1 MRRAARRRL
10 HATLVYGLLALVT
23 LATCFPLVWAALTS
37 IRPTDEILTTRLLP
51 SRATGDHY
59 AALLSGRRLYFE
71 AARAT
76 GTETTAYRPSS
87 VPAQHFL
94 AWFANSVLVSVTT
107 TMVSVAVSTLAA
119 YSLTRFR
126 FRGQAVVPYLSL
138 LGYMVPSIIYVF
150 PLFLLI
156 VRLGLADRLPSLVL
170 GYLSITLPFCMWL
183 MWAFLRSI
191 PLEIEEAGLTD
202 GASRFQVFR
211 LIVLPLAVPGMI
223 ATSIFSFI
231 VAWNDYLIA
240 RIFINSVTQL
250 PLTVGVMHFFEG
262 VHVDWGLM
270 MAAAVL
276 MTLPLAILFTFVQ
289 RHLIVGFGA
298 GAVKG

>member
-1 MRRAARRRL
+1 MRRATRRRL
-10 HATLVYGLLALVT
+10 RAAVVYAALAVVT
-23 LATCFPLVWAALTS
+23 AVTCFPLLWAALTS
-37 IRPTDEILTTRLLP
+37 IRPHDEMLSVRLIP
-51 SRATGDHY
+51 ARVTGEHY
-59 AALLSGRRLYFE
+59 GALLGGRRMYFE
-71 AARAT
+71 S
-76 GTETTAYRPSS
+76 GSGYRPTSA
-87 VPAQHFL
+87 PAQHFL
-94 AWFANSVLVSVTT
+94 AWFANSVIVSVSTT
-107 TMVSVAVSTLAA
+107 VLSVGVSTLAA
-119 YSLTRFR
+119 YSLTRFS
-126 FRGQAVVPYLSL
+126 FAGQSVVPYFSL

-156 VRLGLADRLPSLVL
+156 VPLGLADRLPSLVL
-170 GYLSITLPFCMWL
+170 GYISITLPFCMWL
-183 MWAFLRSI
+183 MWAYLRSI
-191 PLEIEEAGLTD
+191 PLEIEEAGLID

-211 LIVLPLAVPGMI
+211 LIVLPLAVPGII

-240 RIFINSVTQL
+240 RIFINTITQM

-276 MTLPLAILFTFVQ
+276 MTLPLAILFMFVQ
-289 RHLIVGFGA
+289 RHLIAGFGA

>member
-1 MRRAARRRL
+1 MTRRRATRRRL
-10 HATLVYGLLALVT
+10 RTGVTYATLLVVT
-23 LATCFPLVWAALTS
+23 LVTCFPLLWAAVTS
-37 IRPTDEILTTRLLP
+37 IRPNDEMLRVRLVP
-51 SRATGDHY
+51 ERVTGAHY
-59 AALLSGRRLYFE
+59 GALLTGRSMYFE
-71 AARAT
+71 PAST
-76 GTETTAYRPSS
+76 YRPSTAPS
-87 VPAQHFL
+87 QHFL
-94 AWFANSVLVSVTT
+94 AWFANSVI
-107 TMVSVAVSTLAA
+107 VSVATTVLSVGVSTLAA
-119 YSLTRFR
+119 YSFTRFR
-126 FRGQAVVPYLSL
+126 FPGQGLVPYFSL

-156 VRLGLADRLPSLVL
+156 VPLGLADRLASLVL
-170 GYLSITLPFCMWL
+170 GYISITLPFCMWL
-183 MWAFLRSI
+183 MWAFLRSV
-191 PLEIEEAGLTD
+191 PLEVEEAGLID

-211 LIVLPLAVPGMI
+211 LIALPLALPGII

-240 RIFINSVTQL
+240 RIFINTITQL

-276 MTLPLAILFTFVQ
+276 MTLPLAVLFMFVQ

>member
-1 MRRAARRRL
+1 MRRATRKRL
-10 HATLVYGLLALVT
+10 RASLIYAALTLITAVV
-23 LATCFPLVWAALTS
+23 CFPLLWAMVTS
-37 IRPTDEILTTRLLP
+37 IRPNEEMLRLRFLP
-51 SRATGDHY
+51 EHITGAHY
-59 AALLSGRRLYFE
+59 AALLTGRPMYFE
-71 AARAT
+71 TAT
-76 GTETTAYRPSS
+76 GYRPSTA
-87 VPAQHFL
+87 PAQHFL
-94 AWFANSVLVSVTT
+94 AWFANSVVVTVTT
-107 TMVSVAVSTLAA
+107 TFLCVAVSTLGA
-119 YSLTRFR
+119 YSLTRLR
-126 FRGQAVVPYLSL
+126 FVGQSVVPYFSL
-138 LGYMVPSIIYVF
+138 LGYMTPSIVYVF

-156 VRLGLADRLPSLVL
+156 VPLGLADRLPSLVL
-170 GYLSITLPFCMWL
+170 GYISITLPFSMWL

-191 PLEIEEAGLTD
+191 PLEVEEAGLID

-211 LIVLPLAVPGMI
+211 LIVLPLALPGII

-240 RIFINSVTQL
+240 RIFMNSITQL

-276 MTLPLAILFTFVQ
+276 MTVPLAVLFIFVQ
-289 RHLIVGFGA
+289 RHLVVGFGA

>member
-1 MRRAARRRL
+1 VRTPSRRLRRRL
-10 HATLVYGLLALVT
+10 RTALIHAVLIAVT
-23 LATCFPLVWAALTS
+23 AVTCFPLLWATVTS
-37 IRPTDEILTTRLLP
+37 IRPTEEMLDTRLLP
-51 SRATGDHY
+51 QRVTATHY
-59 AALLSGRRLYFE
+59 AALLTGRSMYYE
-71 AARAT
+71 AGGAARAT
-76 GTETTAYRPSS
+76 TAPS
-87 VPAQHFL
+87 QHFL
-94 AWFANSVLVSVTT
+94 AWFANSVTVSLATT
-107 TMVSVAVSTLAA
+107 LLSVGVSTLAA
-119 YSLTRFR
+119 YSLTRFS
-126 FRGQAVVPYLSL
+126 FPGQSLVPYFSL

-156 VRLGLADRLPSLVL
+156 VSLGLADRLPSLVL
-170 GYLSITLPFCMWL
+170 GYVSITLPFSMWL
-183 MWAFLRSI
+183 MWAFFRSV
-191 PLEIEEAGLTD
+191 PLEVEEAGLID

-211 LIVLPLAVPGMI
+211 LIALPLALPGII

-240 RIFINSVTQL
+240 RIFMNSITQL

-276 MTLPLAILFTFVQ
+276 MTVPLAVLFMFVQ

>member
-1 MRRAARRRL
+1 MRRATRRRMR
-10 HATLVYGLLALVT
+10 ATLVYAALAVVT
-23 LATCFPLVWAALTS
+23 AVTCFPLLWAALTS
-37 IRPTDEILTTRLLP
+37 VRPNAEMLSVRLVPTRVTGEHSTALLGGRRMYFESGSGYRPT
-51 SRATGDHY
+51 SA
-59 AALLSGRRLYFE
+59 
-71 AARAT
+71 
-76 GTETTAYRPSS
+76 
-87 VPAQHFL
+87 PAQHFL
-94 AWFANSVLVSVTT
+94 AWFGNSVV
-107 TMVSVAVSTLAA
+107 VSVATTVLSVGVSTLAA
-119 YSLTRFR
+119 YSLTRFS
-126 FRGQAVVPYLSL
+126 FAGQSVVPYFSL

-156 VRLGLADRLPSLVL
+156 VPLGLADRLPSLVL

-223 ATSIFSFI
+223 ATSIFAFI

-240 RIFINSVTQL
+240 RIFINSVRQL

-276 MTLPLAILFTFVQ
+276 MTLPLAILFTVVQ

-298 GAVKG
+298 GGLKG

>member
-1 MRRAARRRL
+1 MRRTTRRRL
-10 HATLVYGLLALVT
+10 HALLVYGLLGVVT
-23 LATCFPLVWAALTS
+23 TLTCFPLFWAALTS
-37 IRPTDEILTTRLLP
+37 IRPTDEILSTRLVP
-51 SRATGDHY
+51 SRATTDHY

-71 AARAT
+71 ARGASADA
-76 GTETTAYRPSS
+76 GAYRPSS
-87 VPAQHFL
+87 APAQHFL

-107 TMVSVAVSTLAA
+107 TLVSVAVSTLAA

-126 FRGQAVVPYLSL
+126 FRGQTVVPYLSL

-156 VRLGLADRLPSLVL
+156 VPLGLADRLPSLVL
-170 GYLSITLPFCMWL
+170 GYLSITLPFCLWL

-191 PLEIEEAGLTD
+191 PLDIEEAGLTD

-211 LIVLPLAVPGMI
+211 LIVLPLALPGMI

>member
-1 MRRAARRRL
+1 MRRGTRRRL
-10 HATLVYGLLALVT
+10 RAGLVYGALAAVT
-23 LATCFPLVWAALTS
+23 LVTCFPLLWALVTS
-37 IRPTDEILTTRLLP
+37 VRPTDEMLQVRLLP
-51 SRATGDHY
+51 ERVTGAHY
-59 AALLSGRRLYFE
+59 AALLAGRRMYFE
-71 AARAT
+71 ASGPGRAT
-76 GTETTAYRPSS
+76 TAPS
-87 VPAQHFL
+87 QHFV
-94 AWFANSVLVSVTT
+94 AWFVNSVV
-107 TMVSVAVSTLAA
+107 VSVATVVLSVGVSTLAA

-126 FRGQAVVPYLSL
+126 FLGQSVVPYFSL

-156 VRLGLADRLPSLVL
+156 VPLGLADRLPSLVL
-170 GYLSITLPFCMWL
+170 GYISATLPFSMWL

-191 PLEIEEAGLTD
+191 PLEVEEAGLID

-211 LIVLPLAVPGMI
+211 LIVVPLALPGVI

-240 RIFINSVTQL
+240 RIFINSITQL

-270 MAAAVL
+270 MAAVVL
-276 MTLPLAILFTFVQ
+276 MTLPLAVLFMLVQ
-289 RHLIVGFGA
+289 RHLVVGFGA

>member
-1 MRRAARRRL
+1 VRRATRRRL
-10 HATLVYGLLALVT
+10 RAALVYAALAAATAV
-23 LATCFPLVWAALTS
+23 TCFPLAWAALTS
-37 IRPTDEILTTRLLP
+37 LRPTEHMLRTDLVPERVTIE
-51 SRATGDHY
+51 HY
-59 AALLSGRRLYFE
+59 AALLGGRRMYFE
-71 AARAT
+71 PRA
-76 GTETTAYRPSS
+76 GSSTA
-87 VPAQHFL
+87 PAQHFL
-94 AWFANSVLVSVTT
+94 AWFANSVV
-107 TMVSVAVSTLAA
+107 VSVATTALSVGVSTLAA

-126 FRGQAVVPYLSL
+126 FVGQSVVPYFSL

-156 VRLGLADRLPSLVL
+156 VSLGLADRLPSLVL
-170 GYLSITLPFCMWL
+170 GYIAITLPFCMWL
-183 MWAFLRSI
+183 MWAFLSSI
-191 PLEIEEAGLTD
+191 PLEVEEAGLID
-202 GASRFQVFR
+202 GAGRWQVFR
-211 LIVLPLAVPGMI
+211 LIVLPLALPGII

-240 RIFINSVTQL
+240 RIFINSITQM

-276 MTLPLAILFTFVQ
+276 MTLPLAVLFMFVQ
-289 RHLIVGFGA
+289 RHLIAGFGA

>member
-1 MRRAARRRL
+1 MATRRAARRRRRAVL
-10 HATLVYGLLALVT
+10 TYAALGLVT
-23 LATCFPLVWAALTS
+23 LVTCFPLGWAVVTS
-37 IRPTDEILTTRLLP
+37 LRPNEEMLRVQLLP
-51 SRATGDHY
+51 DRLTVTHY
-59 AALLSGRRLYFE
+59 AALLAGRSMYFE
-71 AARAT
+71 ASS
-76 GTETTAYRPSS
+76 GYQPSTAPS
-87 VPAQHFL
+87 QHFL
-94 AWFANSVLVSVTT
+94 AWFANSVLVSVATT
-107 TMVSVAVSTLAA
+107 LLSVGISTLAA

-126 FRGQAVVPYLSL
+126 FVGQTLVPYFSL
-138 LGYMVPSIIYVF
+138 LGYMVPSIIFVF

-156 VRLGLADRLPSLVL
+156 VPLGLADRLPSLVF
-170 GYLSITLPFCMWL
+170 GYVSITLPFCMWL

-191 PLEIEEAGLTD
+191 PLEIEEAGLID

-211 LIVLPLAVPGMI
+211 LVVLPLAVPGII

-240 RIFINSVTQL
+240 RIFINSISHL

-270 MAAAVL
+270 MAAAVM
-276 MTLPLAILFTFVQ
+276 MTLPLAILFMFVQ

-298 GAVKG
+298 GGVKG

>member
-1 MRRAARRRL
+1 
-10 HATLVYGLLALVT
+10 
-23 LATCFPLVWAALTS
+23 
-37 IRPTDEILTTRLLP
+37 
-51 SRATGDHY
+51 
-59 AALLSGRRLYFE
+59 
-71 AARAT
+71 
-76 GTETTAYRPSS
+76 
-87 VPAQHFL
+87 
-94 AWFANSVLVSVTT
+94 
-107 TMVSVAVSTLAA
+107 
-119 YSLTRFR
+119 
-126 FRGQAVVPYLSL
+126 
-138 LGYMVPSIIYVF
+138 VF

-156 VRLGLADRLPSLVL
+156 VPLGLADRLPSLVL

-183 MWAFLRSI
+183 MWAFLKSI
-191 PLEIEEAGLTD
+191 PLEIEEAGLID

-211 LIVLPLAVPGMI
+211 LIVLPLAVPGII

-240 RIFINSVTQL
+240 RIFINTITQM

-276 MTLPLAILFTFVQ
+276 MTLPLAILFMFVQ
-289 RHLIVGFGA
+289 RHLIAGFGA

>member
-1 MRRAARRRL
+1 MRRPLRRRL
-10 HATLVYGLLALVT
+10 RAGLSYLVLVTITLVM
-23 LATCFPLVWAALTS
+23 CFPLLWAAVTS
-37 IRPTDEILTTRLLP
+37 IRPTDEMLSTRLLP
-51 SRATGDHY
+51 DRVTAAHY
-59 AALLSGRRLYFE
+59 VALLSGRAMYFE
-71 AARAT
+71 T
-76 GTETTAYRPSS
+76 GGSYSASTAPS
-87 VPAQHFL
+87 QHFL
-94 AWFANSVLVSVTT
+94 AWFANSVT
-107 TMVSVAVSTLAA
+107 VSVATTVISVGVSTLAA
-119 YSLTRFR
+119 YSFTRFR
-126 FRGQAVVPYLSL
+126 FRGQAVVPYFSL

-156 VRLGLADRLPSLVL
+156 VPLGLADRLPSLVL
-170 GYLSITLPFCMWL
+170 GYLSITLPFSMWL
-183 MWAFLRSI
+183 MWAFLESI
-191 PLEIEEAGLTD
+191 PLEIEEAGLID
-202 GASRFQVFR
+202 GATRFQVFR
-211 LIVLPLAVPGMI
+211 LIVLPLAVPGII

-240 RIFINSVTQL
+240 RIFMNTISQL

-276 MTLPLAILFTFVQ
+276 MTLPLAILFMLVQ

>member
-1 MRRAARRRL
+1 MAIRRTTRKRL
-10 HATLVYGLLALVT
+10 RAGLVYATLVAVTAL
-23 LATCFPLVWAALTS
+23 TCFPLAWAALTS
-37 IRPTDEILTTRLLP
+37 IRPNEEMLK
-51 SRATGDHY
+51 TGLIPEHVTAAHY
-59 AALLSGRRLYFE
+59 RALLAGRSMYFE
-71 AARAT
+71 A
-76 GTETTAYRPSS
+76 GGAYRPSTA
-87 VPAQHFL
+87 PAQHFL
-94 AWFANSVLVSVTT
+94 AWFANSVV
-107 TMVSVAVSTLAA
+107 VSVATTVLSVGVSTLAA

-126 FRGQAVVPYLSL
+126 FPGQSLVPYVSL

-156 VRLGLADRLPSLVL
+156 VPLGLADRLPSLVL
-170 GYLSITLPFCMWL
+170 GYVSITLPFCMWL
-183 MWAFLRSI
+183 MWAFLKSVPI
-191 PLEIEEAGLTD
+191 EVEEAGLID

-211 LIVLPLAVPGMI
+211 LIVLPLALPGII

-240 RIFINSVTQL
+240 RIFINTITQL

-276 MTLPLAILFTFVQ
+276 MTLPLAVLFMFVQ